1 MGTCSSKDSS
11 AAVPPQPVKPK
22 QKSSNSG
29 SSSSRPQAGSASSS
43 KAKLPSFNDSK
54 SGDKFHTY
62 YKLGPVIGAGAFSTV
77 REGLY
82 KPSNSRN
89 ANYAIK
95 IVSKTKLTKEDTD
108 ALFDEVEILK
118 AMKHPNIIRLYDFF
132 EEHNLYYLVM
142 EKMSGGELFDRIVTR
157 SYYNE
162 KDARDLCKILLEAMV
177 HIHESQI
184 AHRDLKPENLLLV
197 SGDDDSI
204 VKIAD
209 FGFAKRCPAG
219 KKLKTQCG
227 TPGYVA
233 PEILMGVPYGTK
245 ADMWSIGVILYILL
259 GGYPPFIENNQRD
272 LFRKIKAG
280 EYEFHKDYWDGV
292 SKEAKV
298 LISSLLTVDP
308 RRRLSAR
315 DALKNSWISQGDD
328 TLAIKDLGVNLVE
341 FRKFNAKRKLRAAV
355 RAITISNRFERRM
368 GYQSGSGGG
377 L

>member
-1 MGTCSSKDSS
+1 MGCGQSKSTDQ
-11 AAVPPQPVKPK
+11 AVQQHGKS
-22 QKSSNSG
+22 KSSSGGSSG
-29 SSSSRPQAGSASSS
+29 SKGRPQAGGVPSSS
-43 KAKLPSFNDSK
+43 KVLVPSVNDSA
-54 SGDKFHTY
+54 SGGNFGSF
-62 YKLGPVIGAGAFSTV
+62 YKLGPVMGAGAFSTV

-82 KPSNSRN
+82 KPSQSRN
-89 ANYAIK
+89 AGYAIK
-95 IVSKTKLTKEDTD
+95 IVSKAKLTKEDTD

-118 AMKHPNIIRLYDFF
+118 AMKHPNIIKLYDFF
-132 EEHNLYYLVM
+132 EEQLLYYLVM
-142 EKMSGGELFDRIVTR
+142 EKMTGGELFDRIVSR

-162 KDARDLCKILLEAMV
+162 KDARDLCKILLEAMTHV
-177 HIHESQI
+177 HNFQI

-197 SGDDDSI
+197 SSDDDSI

-209 FGFAKRCPAG
+209 FGFAKRCPDG

-280 EYEFHKDYWDGV
+280 EYEFHKDYWDNV

-308 RRRLSAR
+308 KRRLSAR
-315 DALKNSWISQGDD
+315 EALRNPWISQGDD
-328 TLAIKDLGVNLVE
+328 TLIGKDLGVNLVE

-368 GYQSGSGGG
+368 GYQPASM